1 MTFSLN
7 QIVAGHKAGVFVI
20 LGFRIIGGERWA
32 QLKPYDPSSGRVS
45 RGEIALPL
53 NCLRNYS

>member
-45 RGEIALPL
+45 RG
-53 NCLRNYS
+53 